1 MSGSQTSA
9 EPRLTCTVGSNEES
23 QNKSSLFKTETKILE
38 VCCSMFFFF
47 NDVSKRES
55 SIKCGLYD
63 FP

>member
-38 VCCSMFFFF
+38 VCCSMFFFLTM
-47 NDVSKRES
+47 SQSEKAA
-55 SIKCGLYD
+55 
-63 FP
+63 